1 MKSLFLSVLVSAA
14 AVLVSAADNPSISGK
29 WKVHTSVA
37 GNDSDADCSF
47 TQKDIAITGSC
58 TTDQGD
64 VKITGKAEG
73 AKITWSYNADYNGTA
88 LTVSYSGIVDAATSK
103 IAGSVSVDPF
113 GVDGDFTAT
122 QAK

>member
-73 AKITWSYNADYNGTA
+73 SKITWSYNADYNGTA